1 MFPFAR
7 FGMVTADTDVEELL
21 NLVVSVG
28 KDFEENSKVLE
39 SMTEIVK
46 KGTNLAE
53 LKACYS
59 LSTVRAGG
67 YYLLLC
73 ELINHV

>member
-1 MFPFAR
+1 
-7 FGMVTADTDVEELL
+7 MVTADTDVEELL

-46 KGTNLAE
+46 KG
-53 LKACYS
+53 KQPP
-59 LSTVRAGG
+59 
-67 YYLLLC
+67 
-73 ELINHV
+73 I